1 MARAISQ
8 GVTMVLKMTMH
19 TDCYEVDVSLVGDE
33 EIADL
38 NSEYRGL
45 GGATDVLS
53 FPLCDPED
61 FTVYDPIDGDLAEL
75 PDVPSLDWPSDPET
89 CVEADIL
96 GDIVISMP
104 RAAEQAAE
112 YGHSLAREACYLAVH
127 GALHL
132 VGYDHETPDDR
143 DHMRRLEEMVMAALG
158 LAR

>member
-1 MARAISQ
+1 
-8 GVTMVLKMTMH
+8 MVMKMTMH
-19 TDCYEVDVSLVGDE
+19 NDCYEVDVSLVGDE
-33 EIADL
+33 EIAGL

-45 GGATDVLS
+45 DCATDVLS

-61 FTVYDPIDGDLAEL
+61 FTVYDPAEGDLAEL
-75 PDVPSLDWPSDPET
+75 PEVPSLDWPADQGG
-89 CVEADIL
+89 CAEADIL

-104 RAAEQAAE
+104 RAVEQAAE

-132 VGYDHETPDDR
+132 VGYDHETPEDR
-143 DHMRRLEEMVMAALG
+143 EHMRRVEEMVMSALG